1 MSQSYADYV
10 SRCCIAGDI
19 PIGKKEY
26 ELQYPAGAKPT
37 NPKDMVGIRKVPFSV
52 LPTPVLWEASLGM
65 MEGALKYGRHNYRA
79 IGVRASVYYDA
90 TQRHLTD
97 WWEGTDIDPASRLHH
112 ITKAISSL
120 MVLRDAQI
128 RGMCEDDRPP
138 ATDPAFLQML
148 NDRASELVDIHADK
162 NPKHYT
168 NNNYKES
175 DGDSE

>member
-1 MSQSYADYV
+1 MS
-10 SRCCIAGDI
+10 
-19 PIGKKEY
+19 E
-26 ELQYPAGAKPT
+26 KPT

-97 WWEGTDIDPASRLHH
+97 WWEGQDIDPASKLHH
-112 ITKAISSL
+112 ISKAISSL
-120 MVLRDAQI
+120 MVLRDAMI

-138 ATDPAFLQML
+138 ATDPEFFQIL
-148 NDRASELVDIHADK
+148 NDRASELVDIHKDK

-168 NNNYKES
+168 NSNYKEAS
-175 DGDSE
+175 GDEE

>member
-1 MSQSYADYV
+1 MS
-10 SRCCIAGDI
+10 
-19 PIGKKEY
+19 E
-26 ELQYPAGAKPT
+26 KPS
-37 NPKDMVGIRKVPFSV
+37 NPKDIVGIRKVSMSV
-52 LPTPVLWEASLGM
+52 LPTPVMWEVSLGM

-97 WWEGTDIDPASRLHH
+97 WWEGQDIDPASNLNH

-120 MVLRDAQI
+120 TVLRDSMI
-128 RGMCEDDRPP
+128 RDNWVDDRPP
-138 ATDPAFLQML
+138 ATDPAFLQEL
-148 NDRASELVDIHADK
+148 NDRASLLVDQYADR

-175 DGDSE
+175 ISEQE